1 MRNFFE
7 SKLNKSNPFINKD
20 TNTGDETK
28 TMTDETK
35 EIKETNETEITN
47 ENTEEI
53 SENEEKIEETKEN
66 EIVEETSET
75 DKLKA
80 VIENMNNQY
89 LRLAADFDNYRKR
102 QAQEREALLKYG
114 KEECMKK
121 IIEVVDNFERAMQ
134 SVDKIDNVEKMKET
148 FVVLNK
154 QLIDSLTKL
163 GLEEIKAVGEKFDP
177 NLHEAV
183 MQTQT
188 EEYPEETI
196 VNELQKGYKLGDKV
210 LRPAMVSVA
219 VK

>member
-1 MRNFFE
+1 MKNFFE

-53 SENEEKIEETKEN
+53 SGTAENAEETKEN